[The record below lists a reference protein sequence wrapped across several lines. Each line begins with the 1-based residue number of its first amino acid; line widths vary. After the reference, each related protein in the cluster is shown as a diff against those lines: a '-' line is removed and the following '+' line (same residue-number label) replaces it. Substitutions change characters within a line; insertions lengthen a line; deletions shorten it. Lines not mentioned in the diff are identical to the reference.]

1 MLFHQVQIK
10 EKGGKRKSTEQVT
23 RSLLTIVVRNKLRNR
38 NRRHLFI
45 YFFSGLKD
53 QGKVCRFL
61 SKCGPYTH
69 YVIVSVFACLH
80 FAIVIFERLLF
91 CFSFPANIYNHEY
104 NLFCC
109 FCRPPL

>member
-1 MLFHQVQIK
+1 M
-10 EKGGKRKSTEQVT
+10 KRSVSELGLT
-23 RSLLTIVVRNKLRNR
+23 RSLLTPVVRNKLRNR

-45 YFFSGLKD
+45 YIFSGLKD
-53 QGKVCRFL
+53 QGKEREKKKEKEVCRFL

-69 YVIVSVFACLH
+69 YVVVSVFACLY
-80 FAIVIFERLLF
+80 FAIVSFERLLF
-91 CFSFPANIYNHEY
+91 CFSFPPNIYNDEY